1 MLQDQG
7 ELYVL
12 LEKIQRGDQAA
23 LGVFYNATVR
33 RVFAV
38 ALKVTANKELAE
50 EIVSDVF
57 MQAWHN
63 ASSYSA
69 ERATPLGWLLM
80 MAHSRSIDAVRKE
93 GSATRNQIPL
103 EDDYDV
109 ADTAT
114 LDPLSNTLGVEQGNE
129 LAEALKLLDGQQR
142 QMIALAFY
150 RGMSHQEIAE
160 YTGEPLGTVK
170 TLLRRAQSILRAAL
184 TKTDL
189 VEGGYYGKS

>member
-1 MLQDQG
+1 MAQDQG
-7 ELYVL
+7 ELYAL
-12 LEKIQRGDQAA
+12 LEKIQRGDQVA
-23 LGVFYNATVR
+23 LGVLYDTTVR

-38 ALKVTANKELAE
+38 ALKVTANQELAE

-57 MQAWHN
+57 MQVWHN

-80 MAHSRSIDAVRKE
+80 MAHSRSIDTLRKE
-93 GSATRNQIPL
+93 GSVTRNQVPM
-103 EDDYDV
+103 EADYDV
-109 ADTAT
+109 QDHAA
-114 LDPLSNTLGVEQGNE
+114 LDPLANTLGVEQGNE

-160 YTGEPLGTVK
+160 YSGEPLGTVK
-170 TLLRRAQSILRAAL
+170 TILRRAQSILRGAL
-184 TKTDL
+184 TKSDL
-189 VEGGYYGKS
+189 TEGGYYG

>member
-1 MLQDQG
+1 MAQDQG

-23 LGVFYNATVR
+23 LGVFYDATVR

-57 MQAWHN
+57 LQAWHN

-80 MAHSRSIDAVRKE
+80 MAHSRSIDTLRRE
-93 GSATRNQIPL
+93 NSTTRQQVPL

-109 ADTAT
+109 QDHAT
-114 LDPLSNTLGVEQGNE
+114 LDPLANTLGVEQGNE

-170 TLLRRAQSILRAAL
+170 TLLRRAQSILRGAL
-184 TKTDL
+184 SQTDL
-189 VEGGYYGKS
+189 VEGGYYGKV